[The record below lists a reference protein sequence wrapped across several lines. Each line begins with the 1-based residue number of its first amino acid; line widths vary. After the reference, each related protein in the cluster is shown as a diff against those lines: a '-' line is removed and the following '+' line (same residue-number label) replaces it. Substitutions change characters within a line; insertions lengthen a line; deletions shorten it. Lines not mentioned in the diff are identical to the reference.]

1 MVTCMF
7 TGFCKHFYIKV
18 FYWVGLDHCPV
29 SLSHVLDIDRAALDM
44 ESISEKDFF
53 EAFLTAIWKDNGHSN
68 LKKKRLRNYRLW
80 SWERNGSFFSHVL
93 LIHKREY

>member
-18 FYWVGLDHCPV
+18 FYWVGLDHCLV
-29 SLSHVLDIDRAALDM
+29 SLSHVLDIVRAALDM

-68 LKKKRLRNYRLW
+68 LKKKIEKLQTLILREEW
-80 SWERNGSFFSHVL
+80 
-93 LIHKREY
+93 